1 MAIIRPFKGIRP
13 AKDKVH
19 LVASRSVDAYSSA
32 QLASRL
38 TENPYTFLHIIKPE
52 FKEKVRSKPGSP
64 ELLQK
69 IKKKFLQFIEEGT
82 LCQDAEESFY
92 IYQQIKDG
100 KASTGITACAN
111 IWDYYNGVIKVH
123 EQTFPDRVEKLE
135 KYLEVCDFNAEPVCL
150 SYPDNKTVDNIIA
163 KIISSTPEYDFTTPD
178 RIRHKLWK
186 ADDPKTVREITAA
199 FEKVP
204 FIYITDGHHRTA
216 SSALLGKTKK
226 ANNPNHTGNEPYNF
240 FMAVLFS
247 ESNLK
252 VYEFNRIVK
261 DLNSHSK
268 DEFLKKLSADF
279 SIEEKGLSSFRPDKK
294 GKFSMYLEDKW
305 YSLTIKNPS
314 SGKLDVELLSEL
326 ILAPH
331 LGIHDLKADKR
342 ISCVSGTK
350 GINALKKTI
359 DSGKA
364 TVGFGLYP
372 VMVSDIINMADAGIT
387 MPPKS
392 TWVEPKTGSGLVIY
406 SLSDIPK

>member
-1 MAIIRPFKGIRP
+1 MAIIRPFRGIRP

-19 LVASRSVDAYSSA
+19 LVASSAVDSYSSA
-32 QLASRL
+32 KLNSRL
-38 TENPYTFLHIIKPE
+38 SENPYSFLHIIKPE

-69 IKKKFLQFIEEGT
+69 IKKKFLQFIDEGT
-82 LCQDAEESFY
+82 FYQDKEESFY
-92 IYQQIKDG
+92 IYQQIIDG
-100 KASTGITACAN
+100 NVSTGITACAN

-123 EQTFPDRVEKLE
+123 EQTFPDRVEKL
-135 KYLEVCDFNAEPVCL
+135 KSYLEVCDFNAEPVCL
-150 SYPDNKTVDNIIA
+150 SYPDNRTIDEIIGR
-163 KIISSTPEYDFTTPD
+163 IILSAPKYDFTTTD

-186 ADDPKTVREITAA
+186 ASDRKTIGEITTA
-199 FEKVP
+199 FEKIP
-204 FIYITDGHHRTA
+204 CIYITDGHHRTA

-226 ANNPNHTGNEPYNF
+226 TNNPNHTGKEPYNF
-240 FMAVLFS
+240 FMVVLFP

-261 DLNSHSK
+261 DLNYLSK
-268 DEFLKKLSADF
+268 EVFLKKLTADF
-279 SIEEKGLSSFRPDKK
+279 IIEEKGPSAYRPDKK
-294 GKFSMYLEDKW
+294 GNFSMYFDEKW
-305 YSLTIKNPS
+305 YSLTIKNAANS
-314 SGKLDVELLSEL
+314 KLDVDLLSEL

-331 LGIHDLKADKR
+331 LGIHHLITDKR
-342 ISCVSGTK
+342 IVCVSGTK
-350 GINALKKTI
+350 GILELKKRI

-372 VMVSDIINMADAGIT
+372 VTVKDIIHMADADIT

-406 SLSDIPK
+406 SLSDTSK